1 MDLKHA
7 MQKKQTLSS
16 LTIFILLSNKRVVS
30 LSPVY
35 MAVLALYE
43 FEYGLSSTVSFI
55 AAVKTKARTVIVLYG
70 ARDI

>member
-1 MDLKHA
+1 
-7 MQKKQTLSS
+7 
-16 LTIFILLSNKRVVS
+16 
-30 LSPVY
+30 